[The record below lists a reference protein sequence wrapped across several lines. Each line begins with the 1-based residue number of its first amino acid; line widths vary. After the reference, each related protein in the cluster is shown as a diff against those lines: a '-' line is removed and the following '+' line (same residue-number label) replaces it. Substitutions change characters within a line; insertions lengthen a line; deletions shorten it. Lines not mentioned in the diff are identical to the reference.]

1 MRLKGK
7 CKIKSCPFFPHPS
20 FSSDN
25 GRADALGK
33 LGVSYGVGMVL
44 GPMVGGVITQRAS
57 PQTAALVAAALSSLC
72 VFMVFHSVPPRT
84 KKSATEETSTKE
96 GAARENVGSL
106 RVLAK
111 LLKYPRIPFL
121 LVVRVVT
128 GIPLGVFQSM
138 FSLVAIETFK
148 VDPKESGY
156 VLSYVGLLSLG
167 MQGFGVGFMTRR
179 FSDESLLKIGAGAL
193 IPYYLGLASMTAFY
207 QVSYVY

>member
-1 MRLKGK
+1 MRLGGN
-7 CKIKSCPFFPHPS
+7 CIIKSCPFFPHPS

-25 GRADALGK
+25 DRADALGK

-84 KKSATEETSTKE
+84 KKSATHETSTKE

-207 QVSYVY
+207 QVPFV